1 MRPGAAVI
9 LNSLSWII
17 IKNWTHC
24 SFYCYSA
31 GKAQG
36 PGACFK
42 SILQIG
48 LILCLGVQLIVTLNG
63 IEANWTNLGPAFVGL
78 TNPSGH
84 RSGISVRKFTR
95 SQDFCR
101 KLFLLCRKI
110 VGNCW
115 ETFFYG
121 YVTLLHVLLT
131 KMQGPDNTLPDRFL
145 GCVCSE
151 QPGGMKKCLPPGQ
164 RAGLLP
170 AYYEMMGPP
179 NSTLLSWNATPACA
193 GIHRVLHIDPVGS
206 GTQGRLPTNM
216 PDAYVAILWV
226 IKSSVSDR
234 TPLSR
239 QDAVNSDWLKQ
250 AE

>member
-131 KMQGPDNTLPDRFL
+131 KNARSWQHFTWSFPGM
-145 GCVCSE
+145 CVQWATWRDE
-151 QPGGMKKCLPPGQ
+151 
-164 RAGLLP
+164 
-170 AYYEMMGPP
+170 EMSP
-179 NSTLLSWNATPACA
+179 SRTK
-193 GIHRVLHIDPVGS
+193 
-206 GTQGRLPTNM
+206 GRLAPCLLWNDGSPKLNAPLLECNTCLRRH
-216 PDAYVAILWV
+216 PSSPPHRPCGIWDARETANKHARCLCGY
-226 IKSSVSDR
+226 
-234 TPLSR
+234 PLSN
-239 QDAVNSDWLKQ
+239 QVLCLW
-250 AE
+250 